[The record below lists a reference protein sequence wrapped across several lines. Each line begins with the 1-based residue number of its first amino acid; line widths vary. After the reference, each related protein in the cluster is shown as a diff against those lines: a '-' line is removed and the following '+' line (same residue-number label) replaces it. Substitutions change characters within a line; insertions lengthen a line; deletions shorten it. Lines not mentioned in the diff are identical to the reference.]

1 MSDVV
6 TATGVLYITSHDIS
20 ITTVP
25 GKGKGKGKGSPLD
38 IAPL

>member
-25 GKGKGKGKGSPLD
+25 GKGKGKGSPLD